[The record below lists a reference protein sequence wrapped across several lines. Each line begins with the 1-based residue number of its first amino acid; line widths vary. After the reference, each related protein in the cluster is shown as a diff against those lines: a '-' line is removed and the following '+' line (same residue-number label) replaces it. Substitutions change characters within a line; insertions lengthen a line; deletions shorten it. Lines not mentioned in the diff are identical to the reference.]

1 MTNSEKFVS
10 FARAAETGDLT
21 AWGNLLQAF
30 DRLVA
35 AGHEFVLAGIRLLV
49 EAGTEKVTSWFREW
63 ARGQG
68 IIIDA

>member
-1 MTNSEKFVS
+1 
-10 FARAAETGDLT
+10 
-21 AWGNLLQAF
+21 
-30 DRLVA
+30 VA